1 MSCFENTSYQ
11 INEIYLTRCKQL
23 WCVSVLVV
31 SYEQLCDRS
40 MVHTKWVQSKVQ
52 FPWSMGRTMQLFWSD
67 QKSLYNLP
75 GEWVTQWFWSKQV
88 NGRWD
93 NSVNG
98 QWRSWN
104 NSPANNNSRGNNNS
118 GTNSNSQAASWMGH
132 SVHPHYWHTPISGGR
147 VSWKIINVKDLKTKL
162 KAKKLNYV
170 WGLGGAVE

>member
-23 WCVSVLVV
+23 WCVSVMNNCVIGQWFTQNGYSPKSNL
-31 SYEQLCDRS
+31 
-40 MVHTKWVQSKVQ
+40 HGN
-52 FPWSMGRTMQLFWSD
+52 WSMDHTMQWFWWD
-67 QKSLYNLP
+67 QKSLSHLR

-104 NSPANNNSRGNNNS
+104 NSPANDNSRAPIVIVGEIIIVGPIIIVGWLVEWDTQS
-118 GTNSNSQAASWMGH
+118 
-132 SVHPHYWHTPISGGR
+132 TPI
-147 VSWKIINVKDLKTKL
+147 IDTLQ
-162 KAKKLNYV
+162 
-170 WGLGGAVE
+170 